1 MARSILTDA
10 ERLAWERF
18 PSDPDP
24 DAIGI
29 YFTLADGEID
39 ILRRLPTPAARAEHL
54 PSPSQRSA
62 GWDSSPPNS
71 TMRPVAHRGANTA
84 TLVGTRSG
92 NVRTVRATASRWS
105 GRTVPGPSRAKTATA
120 G

>member
-18 PSDPDP
+18 PADPDP

-39 ILRRLPTPAARAEHL
+39 TLRRLPTLAR
-54 PSPSQRSA
+54 
-62 GWDSSPPNS
+62 G
-71 TMRPVAHRGANTA
+71 
-84 TLVGTRSG
+84 
-92 NVRTVRATASRWS
+92 
-105 GRTVPGPSRAKTATA
+105 
-120 G
+120 

>member
-29 YFTLADGEID
+29 YFTLADARSTFCAGCRHP
-39 ILRRLPTPAARAEHL
+39 RR
-54 PSPSQRSA
+54 
-62 GWDSSPPNS
+62 G
-71 TMRPVAHRGANTA
+71 
-84 TLVGTRSG
+84 
-92 NVRTVRATASRWS
+92 
-105 GRTVPGPSRAKTATA
+105 
-120 G
+120 